1 MLPAVIQTVLFQTD
15 APELVLARDAVG
27 RQYLCSLIE
36 RNERGDQFLA
46 VPISP
51 VRLAQ
56 FRTGGKD
63 LRAVLVE
70 SETGEYYEG
79 WFKRIDGRPSIAIE
93 PLPVLPDEWLPDQGF
108 FLNQYYRHVEDSDVV
123 REALARNT
131 AVVVCALDPPEARD
145 SAKIDADRLLQ
156 YVGGFQAL
164 VKHVVNEINR
174 KLPKAQRAQFGLVP
188 GALQVFEFSEA
199 SFKIHFQAKQQADL
213 FGSSQ
218 VGQALATIDEL
229 MMASGVPVE
238 EGLETVRKN
247 KGLVVG
253 AYKKVLRFIAS
264 ESAPLTYR
272 WADPSMAGASGA
284 VVTPTEAA
292 AMSAAI
298 DQEKDLESEIRV
310 IRGRFERLVKGGSW
324 AIMTDDRRIVGEVH
338 EDYPNALAGAVFEN
352 QLYDLTCEERVGETA
367 VGKQTTKFFLIST
380 EKVQEQ

>member
-15 APELVLARDAVG
+15 APELVLAKDLVG

-36 RNERGDQFLA
+36 RNENGDQFLV

-70 SETGEYYEG
+70 SETGEHYEG

-93 PLPVLPDEWLPDQGF
+93 PLRVLPDDWLPDEGF
-108 FLNQYYRHVEDSDVV
+108 FLNQYYRHVEDSEVV

-174 KLPKAQRAQFGLVP
+174 KLPKTQRAQFGLVP

-199 SFKIHFQAKQQADL
+199 SFKIHFQAKHQADL

-229 MMASGVPVE
+229 MQASGVPVE
-238 EGLETVRKN
+238 QGLETVRKN

-298 DQEKDLESEIRV
+298 EHEKDLESEIRV

-324 AIMTDDRRIVGEVH
+324 AIMTEERRIVGEVH

-352 QLYDLTCEERVGETA
+352 QLYDLTCEERVAETA
-367 VGKQTTKFFLIST
+367 IGKQTTKFFLISVQ
-380 EKVQEQ
+380 KVQEE